1 MKIEPKKIKE
11 KMERWNITLPK
22 ELVEESRKTLGITG
36 GKLSPVIAN
45 LLRLWIDDKN
55 LIEKMIIKLN
65 KKDDVGSLAKV
76 KPNTSILNNETKS
89 I

>member
-1 MKIEPKKIKE
+1 MDSKKPKE
-11 KMERWNITLPK
+11 KMERWNITLPGK
-22 ELVEESRKTLGITG
+22 LVAEARKTLGISG